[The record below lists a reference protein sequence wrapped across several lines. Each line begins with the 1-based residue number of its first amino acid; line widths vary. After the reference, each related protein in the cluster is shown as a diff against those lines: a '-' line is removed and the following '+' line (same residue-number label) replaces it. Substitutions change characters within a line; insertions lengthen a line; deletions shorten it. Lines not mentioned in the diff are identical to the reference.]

1 MSAGSFNQTVEMTM
15 KKMMLAAAVLAASGS
30 AFAEGMTDKLYV
42 EAGWT
47 WAEADI
53 FSGDWS
59 STDEK
64 DSAPRLFVGYNIN
77 DNFAVEGGII
87 GELEAS
93 GTLSAGTYTGLGL
106 SGTWTVN
113 STSKITYTANNSY
126 LLGGKFSA
134 PLNDNFNVYGRGG
147 LLWWDVDL
155 NASGSVTYQGTT
167 YTGAFASD
175 DGSDLYYGLGAS
187 YAINDK
193 ASINADYLALD
204 VDGDD
209 IDSFTIALGYKF

>member
-1 MSAGSFNQTVEMTM
+1 M

-47 WAEADI
+47 WAEANI
-53 FSGDWS
+53 FTGDWA

-64 DSAPRLFVGYNIN
+64 DDALRLFVGYNVN
-77 DNFAVEGGII
+77 DNFAVEGGVI

-93 GTLSAGTYTGLGL
+93 GTLSAGAYTVSGL
-106 SGTWTVN
+106 SGILTVN
-113 STSKITYTANNSY
+113 STSKITITANESY

-134 PLNDNFNVYGRGG
+134 PLNDSFSVYGRGG
-147 LLWWDVDL
+147 LLWWDVDY

-167 YTGAFASD
+167 YTGAFDSD
-175 DGSDLYYGLGAS
+175 DGSDLYYGVGAS
-187 YAINDK
+187 YAINDN

-204 VDGDD
+204 IEGDD
-209 IDSFTIALGYKF
+209 IDSFTVALGYKF